1 MKEVHFVFVTEEA
14 YQDKLRKEADPNYE
28 GDTYWGTKIV
38 DYKYTREFVSDTL
51 SLCVGENVYLF
62 SELVKD
68 EFKKL
73 DDEYIEFI
81 CNIWQKM
88 LDNIK
93 RIKNSVNKT
102 TNFYFDLNSSMQEV
116 KYIREL
122 LNKHKGSYL
131 KF

>member
-1 MKEVHFVFVTEEA
+1 MEEVYFVFVTEEA

-28 GDTYWGTKIV
+28 GDTYWGDKVV
-38 DYKYTREFVSDTL
+38 DYEYTREFVSDTL

-68 EFKKL
+68 EFRKI

-81 CNIWQKM
+81 CDIWQKM
-88 LDNIK
+88 LDNFE
-93 RIKNSVNKT
+93 RIKYSVNSVVASP
-102 TNFYFDLNSSMQEV
+102 LIIIGAMQEV
-116 KYIREL
+116 DHIRDL